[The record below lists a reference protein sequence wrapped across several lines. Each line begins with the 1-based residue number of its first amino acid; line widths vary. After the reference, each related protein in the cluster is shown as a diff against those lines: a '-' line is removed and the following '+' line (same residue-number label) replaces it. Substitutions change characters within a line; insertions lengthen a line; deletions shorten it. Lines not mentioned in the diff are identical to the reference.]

1 MRISANRRS
10 RVCDLARTISLVGL
24 LAFGAAACD
33 ADVSSDEVDR
43 AAEPASSAAGAPEG
57 AGSSD
62 PSGPR
67 VVFLGTSLTAG
78 LGLRS
83 PDERF
88 SERLAELAD
97 SAGRPFRLVNAGV
110 SGETSAGGLRRIDWA
125 LEGEVDVLVI
135 ELGAND
141 GLRGQSPDAL
151 EQNLVAIVRAA
162 REQHPG
168 VRIVLLGMEAPPNLG
183 PEYTRS
189 FRAVFPRVAESEN
202 VALLPFLLEGVAG
215 ESDLNQ
221 ADGIHPTADGHGR
234 IARTVWPV
242 LDSVLRSGGRP

>member
-10 RVCDLARTISLVGL
+10 RVSDFARTISLASL
-24 LAFGAAACD
+24 LACGAAACD
-33 ADVSSDEVDR
+33 AETPPDADGDSPGPAPSAPVTSDATGSLD
-43 AAEPASSAAGAPEG
+43 AST
-57 AGSSD
+57 
-62 PSGPR
+62 PR

-83 PDERF
+83 PAERF
-88 SERLAELAD
+88 PERLAALAD
-97 SAGRPFRLVNAGV
+97 SAGRPFRVANAGV
-110 SGETSAGGLRRIDWA
+110 SGETSAGGLRRLDWA
-125 LEGEVDVLVI
+125 LEGDVDVLVI

-141 GLRGQSPDAL
+141 GLRGQSPAAL

-189 FRAVFPRVAESEN
+189 FRAVFPRVAESED
-202 VALLPFLLEGVAG
+202 VALVPFLLEGVAG
-215 ESDLNQ
+215 EPGLNQ
-221 ADGIHPTADGHGR
+221 ADGIHPTADGHDR
-234 IARTVWPV
+234 IARTVWPA